1 MSLQLTSSTSPHT
14 ATIALKGELDAES
27 AVGFRQEVDRLI
39 SRDRQRLVLIMEDLT
54 FMASA
59 GFRVLIFA
67 KQKNP
72 DLEII
77 LVRPQDPVVGSLQKT
92 GFATQ
97 VQISEIDVADEAAA
111 G

>member
-1 MSLQLTSSTSPHT
+1 MALKITSTASPRT
-14 ATIALKGELDAES
+14 AIIALDGELDAES

-39 SRDRQRLVLIMEDLT
+39 NRDRNRLVLRLDGLT

-72 DLEII
+72 DLEIF
-77 LVRPQDPVVGSLQKT
+77 LVRPQEPILSSLEKT
-92 GFATQ
+92 GFDRQ
-97 VQISEIDVADEAAA
+97 VTVTEADVADEAATV
-111 G
+111 

>member
-1 MSLQLTSSTSPHT
+1 MALDIKSTST
-14 ATIALKGELDAES
+14 ARTVTITLAGELDAES
-27 AVGFRQEVDRLI
+27 APSLRREVDRLVDGNR
-39 SRDRQRLVLIMEDLT
+39 SRLVLVLDELT

-72 DLEII
+72 DLRIY
-77 LVRPQDPVVGSLQKT
+77 LVRPQDNVLGSLQKT
-92 GFATQ
+92 GFANQ
-97 VQISEIDVADEAAA
+97 VEVSEIDIAEEVGA

>member
-1 MSLQLTSSTSPHT
+1 MSLQLTSSASPRT

-27 AVGFRQEVDRLI
+27 AVGFRQEVDRYI
-39 SRDRQRLVLIMEDLT
+39 TAERQRLVLIMEDLT

-72 DLEII
+72 DLEIV
-77 LVRPQDPVVGSLQKT
+77 LVRPQDPVVGSRQKP
-92 GFATQ
+92 GFATP
-97 VQISEIDVADEAAA
+97 VQISEIDVADAATA